1 MKLINF
7 LKANTAE
14 SSGRLL
20 AFALVGAGIVIAIAE
35 ISYCFFVNKYEIH
48 QMLVMELIGSGVA
61 MKIGTKHIEKRSQTN
76 DSQ

>member
-20 AFALVGAGIVIAIAE
+20 AFALVGAGIVIAISE
-35 ISYCFFVNKYEIH
+35 IVYCFFVNKYEIH
-48 QMLVMELIGSGVA
+48 STLVLELIASGTA
-61 MKIGTKHIEKRSQTN
+61 LKIGTKHIEKRSQTN
-76 DSQ
+76 EQ